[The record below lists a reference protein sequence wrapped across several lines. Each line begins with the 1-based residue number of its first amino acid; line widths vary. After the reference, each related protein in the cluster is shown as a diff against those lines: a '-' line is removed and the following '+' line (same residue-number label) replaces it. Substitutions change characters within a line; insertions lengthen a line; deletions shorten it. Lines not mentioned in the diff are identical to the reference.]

1 MKDDLVEEIREKL
14 VIKRENNKKRMLTF
28 IILVIHIEFMCCLF
42 ILL

>member
-28 IILVIHIEFMCCLF
+28 IILVIHIEFM
-42 ILL
+42 

>member
-28 IILVIHIEFMCCLF
+28 IILVMHM
-42 ILL
+42 